1 MNVREALNKTEPSIC
16 IPRVFSS
23 VTWRDVKETLELV
36 LGKGCV
42 DVVSK
47 TTDDGE
53 PFGRVFVHFRHWPKT
68 EQAQE
73 MRRQLMDGGF
83 VKIVYDDPWYWKCS
97 KSRVAKPNRDRP
109 RAVPY
114 IDLGPKRHNHGAEGV
129 EAEAV
134 EEPDEDN
141 YLAGDHQVAVRGSQ

>member
-1 MNVREALNKTEPSIC
+1 MSLNKTEPSIC

-23 VTWRDVKETLELV
+23 VTWREVKDTFEQV
-36 LGKGCV
+36 LGKGCIERV

-53 PFGRVFVHFRHWPKT
+53 QFGRVFVHFRHWPKT

-73 MRRQLMDGGF
+73 MRRQLLDGGF

-109 RAVPY
+109 KAVPY
-114 IDLGPKRHNHGAEGV
+114 IDLGTRPNDSVDRPSSPLPTLSEDGDDDDDHDRALLANHGA
-129 EAEAV
+129 
-134 EEPDEDN
+134 
-141 YLAGDHQVAVRGSQ
+141 

>member
-1 MNVREALNKTEPSIC
+1 MTLNKTEPSIC

-42 DVVSK
+42 ERVDVVSK
-47 TTDDGE
+47 ITDEGE
-53 PFGRVFVHFRHWPKT
+53 SFGRVFVHFRHWPKT

-97 KSRVAKPNRDRP
+97 KSRVAKPSRDRP
-109 RAVPY
+109 KAVPY
-114 IDLGPKRHNHGAEGV
+114 IDLGSSRSAP
-129 EAEAV
+129 EANPVVDEPV

-141 YLAGDHQVAVRGSQ
+141 YLAGDHQAAVRGSQ